1 MSIPKSNFKNLN
13 LLFLY
18 RIKFNKLKKLIKK
31 P

>member
-18 RIKFNKLKKLIKK
+18 RIKFNKLKKFVNF
-31 P
+31 

>member
-18 RIKFNKLKKLIKK
+18 RIKFNKLKKFANF
-31 P
+31 